1 MVIVSPDSC
10 GYSLSKWPKFMAYKT
25 GVILTTYKLKMIL
38 QVSLDTVIFRL
49 YRGFFTF
56 THLTGRSLFPR
67 MILASY

>member
-1 MVIVSPDSC
+1 MVGKSRFLWLFP
-10 GYSLSKWPKFMAYKT
+10 FQMAEIYGFQT